1 MEGTAGL
8 GSEESLD
15 VGQRKGRNRV
25 PGRGFQMGEKGGP
38 PRVRRLE
45 RSLGQPEPGTPDGRG
60 GGAGPGVGGCGHTQE
75 FVFILRPKEVM
86 RVGRSLLK
94 ATISFLES
102 SLPGP
107 GNR

>member
-1 MEGTAGL
+1 MEGTTGL
-8 GSEESLD
+8 GSEESID
-15 VGQRKGRNRV
+15 VGQRKRWNSV

-38 PRVRRLE
+38 QRLRGLE
-45 RSLGQPEPGTPDGRG
+45 RRPGQPEARDTLGRACG
-60 GGAGPGVGGCGHTQE
+60 RRWAGEGCDHTQE
-75 FVFILRPKEVM
+75 SVFILRPKEVM